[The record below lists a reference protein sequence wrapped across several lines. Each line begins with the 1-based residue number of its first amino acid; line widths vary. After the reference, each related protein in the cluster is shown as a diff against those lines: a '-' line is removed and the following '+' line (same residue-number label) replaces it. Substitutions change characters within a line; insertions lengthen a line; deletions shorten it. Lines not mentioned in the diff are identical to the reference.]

1 MQLFYQPGVPQ
12 GINHLDLEE
21 SKHCIKVLRKKL
33 NDPIDI
39 VDGKGRFYKALITE
53 TNPRKTQFSVIEQ
66 RAEDLKNYSIHLAV
80 APTKR
85 LERIEWLVEKAT
97 ELGVDRISFIQCQNS
112 ERHRLRLD
120 RLQRK
125 AISAMKQ
132 SIKATLPRMDEL
144 VSFRDFFDLI
154 DPEVTKFLAHLSESA
169 MPLLKATTPGA
180 SYCVLVGPEGDFSK
194 DELVMAAD
202 QGFQTVHLGN
212 SRLRTETAALAAVVG
227 LALSAVAL
235 GARVRGAECLDEGG
249 KVLGC

>member
-12 GINHLDLEE
+12 GVNHLDPEE

-39 VDGKGRFYKALITE
+39 VDGKGTFYKALITE
-53 TNPRKTQFSVIEQ
+53 INPRKTPFSIVEQ

-85 LERIEWLVEKAT
+85 LERIEWMVEKAT
-97 ELGVDRISFIQCQNS
+97 ELGVDRISFIQCRNS

-125 AISAMKQ
+125 AVSAMKQ
-132 SIKATLPRMDEL
+132 SIKATLPQIDEL
-144 VSFRDFFDLI
+144 VAFEDFFDLV
-154 DPEVTKFLAHLSESA
+154 DPEANKLLAHLSESA
-169 MPLLKATTPGA
+169 MPLLKAATPGA

-194 DELVMAAD
+194 EEIAMAAD
-202 QGFQTVHLGN
+202 HGFQTVHLGN

-227 LALSAVAL
+227 LALSA
-235 GARVRGAECLDEGG
+235 GR
-249 KVLGC
+249 

>member
-1 MQLFYQPGVPQ
+1 VQLFYQPGVPQ
-12 GINHLDLEE
+12 GINHLDPEE

-39 VDGKGRFYKALITE
+39 VDGKGTFYKALITE
-53 TNPRKTQFSVIEQ
+53 SNPRKTQFSVVGQ

-97 ELGVDRISFIQCQNS
+97 ELGVDRISFIHCQNS
-112 ERHRLRLD
+112 ERDRLRME

-144 VSFRDFFDLI
+144 VSFVDFFDSI
-154 DPEVTKFLAHLSESA
+154 DPEANKLLAHLSETA
-169 MPLLKATTPGA
+169 RPLLTVAMPGA

-194 DELVMAAD
+194 EEIAMAAD
-202 QGFQTVHLGN
+202 HGFQTMHLGN

-227 LALSAVAL
+227 LALSA
-235 GARVRGAECLDEGG
+235 GR
-249 KVLGC
+249 

>member
-12 GINHLDLEE
+12 GVNHLDPEE

-39 VDGKGRFYKALITE
+39 VDGKGTFYKALITE
-53 TNPRKTQFSVIEQ
+53 INPRKTPFSIVEQ

-97 ELGVDRISFIQCQNS
+97 ELGVDRISFIQCRNS

-144 VSFRDFFDLI
+144 VSFGDFFDLI
-154 DPEVTKFLAHLSESA
+154 DPGRRHKLWPAETEVTKLLAHLSESA
-169 MPLLKATTPGA
+169 MPLLKAATPGA

-194 DELVMAAD
+194 EEIAMAAD
-202 QGFQTVHLGN
+202 HGFQTVHLGN

-227 LALSAVAL
+227 LALST
-235 GARVRGAECLDEGG
+235 GR
-249 KVLGC
+249 

>member
-12 GINHLDLEE
+12 GVNHLDPEE

-39 VDGKGRFYKALITE
+39 VDGKGTFYKALITE
-53 TNPRKTQFSVIEQ
+53 TNPRKTPFSIVGQ

-97 ELGVDRISFIQCQNS
+97 ELGVDRISFIHCRNS
-112 ERHRLRLD
+112 ERHRLRLE

-132 SIKATLPRMDEL
+132 CIKATLPRMDEL
-144 VSFRDFFDLI
+144 VSFVDFFDSI
-154 DPEVTKFLAHLSESA
+154 DPEANKLLAHLSETA
-169 MPLLKATTPGA
+169 RPLLTVAMPGA

-194 DELVMAAD
+194 EEIAMAAD
-202 QGFQTVHLGN
+202 HGFQTMHLGN

-227 LALSAVAL
+227 LALSA
-235 GARVRGAECLDEGG
+235 GR
-249 KVLGC
+249 

>member
-12 GINHLDLEE
+12 GVNHLDSEE

-39 VDGKGRFYKALITE
+39 VDGKGTFYKALITE
-53 TNPRKTQFSVIEQ
+53 TNPRKTPFSIVGQ

-97 ELGVDRISFIQCQNS
+97 ELGVDRISFIQCRNS
-112 ERHRLRLD
+112 ERHRLRLE

-144 VSFRDFFDLI
+144 VSFVDFFDSI
-154 DPEVTKFLAHLSESA
+154 DPEANKLLAHLSETA
-169 MPLLKATTPGA
+169 RPLLTVAMPGA

-194 DELVMAAD
+194 EEIAMAAD
-202 QGFQTVHLGN
+202 HGFQTMHLGN

-227 LALSAVAL
+227 LALSAW
-235 GARVRGAECLDEGG
+235 G
-249 KVLGC
+249 

>member
-12 GINHLDLEE
+12 GVNHLDPEE

-39 VDGKGRFYKALITE
+39 VDGKGTFYKALITE
-53 TNPRKTQFSVIEQ
+53 TNPRKTPFSIVGQ

-97 ELGVDRISFIQCQNS
+97 ELGVDRISFIQCRNS
-112 ERHRLRLD
+112 ERHRLRLE

-144 VSFRDFFDLI
+144 VSFVDFFDSI
-154 DPEVTKFLAHLSESA
+154 DPEANKLLAHLSETA
-169 MPLLKATTPGA
+169 RPLLTVAMPGA

-194 DELVMAAD
+194 EEIAMAAD
-202 QGFQTVHLGN
+202 HGFQTMHLGN

-227 LALSAVAL
+227 LALSAW
-235 GARVRGAECLDEGG
+235 G
-249 KVLGC
+249 

>member
-12 GINHLDLEE
+12 GVNHLDPEE

-39 VDGKGRFYKALITE
+39 VDGKGTFYKALITE
-53 TNPRKTQFSVIEQ
+53 TNPRKTPFSIVGQ

-97 ELGVDRISFIQCQNS
+97 ELGVDRISFIQCRNS
-112 ERHRLRLD
+112 ERPRLRLE

-144 VSFRDFFDLI
+144 VSFVDFFDSI
-154 DPEVTKFLAHLSESA
+154 DPEANKLLAHLSETA
-169 MPLLKATTPGA
+169 RPLLTVAMPGA

-194 DELVMAAD
+194 EEIAMAAD
-202 QGFQTVHLGN
+202 HGFQTMHLGN

-227 LALSAVAL
+227 LALSAW
-235 GARVRGAECLDEGG
+235 G
-249 KVLGC
+249 

>member
-12 GINHLDLEE
+12 GVNHRDPEE

-39 VDGKGRFYKALITE
+39 VDGKGTFYKALITE
-53 TNPRKTQFSVIEQ
+53 TNPRKTPFSIVGQ

-97 ELGVDRISFIQCQNS
+97 ELGVDRISFIQCRNS
-112 ERHRLRLD
+112 ERHRLRLE

-144 VSFRDFFDLI
+144 VSFVDFFDSI
-154 DPEVTKFLAHLSESA
+154 DPEANKLLAHLSETA
-169 MPLLKATTPGA
+169 RPLLTVAMPGA

-194 DELVMAAD
+194 EEIAMAAD
-202 QGFQTVHLGN
+202 HGFQTMHLGN

-227 LALSAVAL
+227 LALSAW
-235 GARVRGAECLDEGG
+235 G
-249 KVLGC
+249 

>member
-12 GINHLDLEE
+12 GVNHLDSEE

-39 VDGKGRFYKALITE
+39 VDGKGTFYKALITE
-53 TNPRKTQFSVIEQ
+53 TNPRKTPFSIVGQ

-97 ELGVDRISFIQCQNS
+97 ELGVDRISFIQCRNS
-112 ERHRLRLD
+112 ERHRLRLE

-144 VSFRDFFDLI
+144 VSFVDFFDSI
-154 DPEVTKFLAHLSESA
+154 DPEANKLLAHLSETA
-169 MPLLKATTPGA
+169 RPLLTVAMPGA

-194 DELVMAAD
+194 EEIAMAAD
-202 QGFQTVHLGN
+202 HGFQTMHLGN

-227 LALSAVAL
+227 LALSA
-235 GARVRGAECLDEGG
+235 GRVDEGG
-249 KVLGC
+249 KVLGL